1 MSAIDRLYSINNRTT
16 KKSVN
21 IDDSLYKKHINFT
34 QNKFDATISDLINV
48 AIEDYAIKDNPNFY
62 GKPEKETVT
71 YRSVMLREDNIAWL
85 AKTSKNTRISVTRL
99 VNAAIKDFINTVIS
113 K

>member
-21 IDDSLYKKHINFT
+21 IDDSLYRKLIHFT
-34 QNKFDATISDLINV
+34 QNKFDATVSDLINV
-48 AIEDYAIKDNPNFY
+48 AIEDYAAKSNPNFY
-62 GKPEKETVT
+62 GKPENESVT
-71 YRSVMLREDNIAWL
+71 YRSIMIREDNIDWL
-85 AKTSKNTRISVTRL
+85 SKASKKTGISITRL
-99 VNAAIKDFINTVIS
+99 VNAAIKEFIDKV

>member
-1 MSAIDRLYSINNRTT
+1 MSAINRLYNINNRTT

-21 IDDSLYKKHINFT
+21 IDDSLYKKLIYFT
-34 QNKFDATISDLINV
+34 QNKFDATVSDLINV
-48 AIEDYAIKDNPNFY
+48 AIEDYSTKNNPAFY

-71 YRSVMLREDNIAWL
+71 YRSIMLRENNIDWL
-85 AKTSKNTRISVTRL
+85 SKTSRKTGITATRL
-99 VNAAIKDFINTVIS
+99 VNAAIKEFIEKV

>member
-1 MSAIDRLYSINNRTT
+1 MSAIDRLYNINNRTT

-21 IDDSLYKKHINFT
+21 IDDSLYRKLIHFT

-48 AIEDYAIKDNPNFY
+48 AIEDYSSKNHPNFY
-62 GKPEKETVT
+62 GKPENETVT
-71 YRSVMLREDNIAWL
+71 YRSIMLREENINWL
-85 AKTSKNTRISVTRL
+85 SKTSRKTGISATRL
-99 VNAAIKDFINTVIS
+99 LNAAIKEFIDKI

>member
-1 MSAIDRLYSINNRTT
+1 
-16 KKSVN
+16 
-21 IDDSLYKKHINFT
+21 
-34 QNKFDATISDLINV
+34 
-48 AIEDYAIKDNPNFY
+48 
-62 GKPEKETVT
+62 
-71 YRSVMLREDNIAWL
+71 MLREDNIAWL

>member
-21 IDDSLYKKHINFT
+21 IDDSLYKKLINLT

-48 AIEDYAIKDNPNFY
+48 AIEDYALRNNPSFY

-71 YRSVMLREDNIAWL
+71 YRSVMLRENNIDWIS
-85 AKTSKNTRISVTRL
+85 KTSRKTRISATRL
-99 VNAAIKDFINTVIS
+99 INAAIKDFIDNV

>member
-1 MSAIDRLYSINNRTT
+1 MSAINRLYNINNRTT

-21 IDDSLYKKHINFT
+21 IDDSLYKKLIYFT
-34 QNKFDATISDLINV
+34 QNKFDATVSDLINV
-48 AIEDYAIKDNPNFY
+48 AIEDYSTKNNPAFY

-71 YRSVMLREDNIAWL
+71 YRSIMLRENNIDWL
-85 AKTSKNTRISVTRL
+85 SKVNKKTGITVTRL
-99 VNAAIKDFINTVIS
+99 INAAIKDFLDNL

>member
-21 IDDSLYKKHINFT
+21 IDDSLYKKLINFT

-71 YRSVMLREDNIAWL
+71 YR
-85 AKTSKNTRISVTRL
+85 
-99 VNAAIKDFINTVIS
+99 
-113 K
+113 

>member
-1 MSAIDRLYSINNRTT
+1 MSAINRLYNINNRTT

-21 IDDSLYKKHINFT
+21 IDDSLYKKLIYFT
-34 QNKFDATISDLINV
+34 QNKFDATVSDLINV
-48 AIEDYAIKDNPNFY
+48 AIEDYSTKNNPAFY

-71 YRSVMLREDNIAWL
+71 YRSIMLRENNIDWL
-85 AKTSKNTRISVTRL
+85 SKINKKTGITVTRL
-99 VNAAIKDFINTVIS
+99 INAAIKDFLDNL